1 MSVCVFSLKELL
13 VSNSCHLSIC
23 FLLKLG
29 IYDHFNVSA
38 KLELC
43 YTPPPSFISRQ
54 VFTREKAERKY
65 MYIHIHTYKTQ
76 RETDLVTYGNVGA

>member
-1 MSVCVFSLKELL
+1 MCVFSLKELL
-13 VSNSCHLSIC
+13 VSNSCRLSIC

-54 VFTREKAERKY
+54 VFTREKLKEKKNI
-65 MYIHIHTYKTQ
+65 YIYTHTYKTQ